1 MQQVASYRATDG
13 TLKYIMWNEG
23 RFFIDGYEV
32 GLQHVLEWDR
42 TGVLAWVSPETQ
54 AWARLL
60 AQPQPAP
67 VAQPQPAPES
77 VAQSTPAP
85 QPQPA
90 PAPAA
95 QPQRAAQPQLA
106 PEPGTRA
113 ALLAD
118 ILATLA
124 QHPGYTAQYGTDT
137 DIRIDNQVADASWGT
152 GKKRIEFS
160 AHMKAVEPE
169 RTLYYFEVLKEK
181 GAGLSFGG
189 FESESYSTFGTK
201 RSGKTKEVVIGPGG
215 VAVNAEWDYAA
226 TRQIIESVAAKH
238 GWRVKVVLTPGAAKY

>member
-1 MQQVASYRATDG
+1 MQQVASYRSTDG
-13 TLKYIMWNEG
+13 TLRYIMWNEG

-32 GLQHVLEWDR
+32 GLEHVLEWDR
-42 TGVLAWVSPETQ
+42 TGALAWVSPETQ
-54 AWARLL
+54 TWARSL

-67 VAQPQPAPES
+67 VAQPQPAT
-77 VAQSTPAP
+77 QSQSAPDP
-85 QPQPA
+85 QPQPT
-90 PAPAA
+90 AA
-95 QPQRAAQPQLA
+95 ARSA

-124 QHPGYTAQYGTDT
+124 QYPGYTAKYGTDT

-152 GKKRIEFS
+152 GKKKIEFS

-181 GAGLSFGG
+181 GAGFSFGG
-189 FESESYSTFGTK
+189 LESESYSTLGAK
-201 RSGKTKEVVIGPGG
+201 RSGKTEEVVIGPGG
-215 VAVNAEWDYAA
+215 VAMNAEWDYAA
-226 TRQIIESVAAKH
+226 TRQIIESVAARH
-238 GWRVKVVLTPGAAKY
+238 GWRVKVVLTPGAAKYQRR